1 MDSERWN
8 RIQTLFDAALELE
21 ISARTVFLQEQCL
34 GDADLYEEVLSL
46 LDADANVHKLLEGL
60 AIDAVGLAYEKQY
73 IGKRIGPYR
82 LIEHLGSGGMSYVFW
97 AERDDGHFKQR
108 VALKLI
114 KRGMESEQILQRF
127 RSERQILSGLD
138 HPNIARLLD
147 GGLSDDGMPYFTMEY
162 VQGTPIDQYCDQHCL
177 SLSDRLNLFGDVC
190 RAVQYAHSN
199 LVIHRDLKPGNIFV
213 SVEGTVKL
221 LDFGIARV
229 LGDGPDDQV
238 LTRTGLRVMTPEY
251 AAPEQVLSA
260 PVTTA
265 TDVYALGMVL
275 YELLTG
281 HRPYTLTSS
290 SPALMEQIV
299 CNTQPQRPSSII
311 FHSRQADTLTDQKE
325 LTPQALA
332 TKRKISLPR
341 WRNVLRG
348 DLDTICMTALQK
360 EAQRRY
366 QSAEQLLRDIVRFQ
380 QGLPISARRET
391 TSYRLKK
398 FIQRHKRGVLVS
410 FLMALIL
417 VSLNIYYNLRLTNE
431 RDRARLEAAK
441 ADQIAHFLT
450 GLFEISDP
458 SVGRGE
464 SVTAREL
471 LGRGA
476 RRIRDE
482 LDDQPELQATLMDVI
497 GNVYHALGLYTE
509 AQPLLRQALEIRQ
522 SRYEENH
529 PLVAHSLNN
538 LALNLQEQGD
548 FSAAEALF
556 HKALQIQRDHYGA
569 AHEDIAVS
577 LFNLAEIRRMR
588 GDFEQAEQL
597 LLKSHEM
604 YRTLYGEQHK
614 GVAET
619 LHTLAVLQ
627 DERGSYDDAEKNYQ
641 TALTLF
647 QNLYG
652 EYHPDVGNTY
662 NNFASLY
669 RHKGMYAQAESLY
682 WRALEVRKKILDA
695 DHPDLAYT
703 YNHMGRLYQST
714 ERYSE
719 AEQSFREG
727 LRIREAAL
735 GKNHPATTAS
745 LSALANLFEV
755 TGQFR
760 KAESL
765 YVETYAIMLEVWGE
779 DHHYIGATLNNIG
792 RVQYA
797 LKKYDSAENYL
808 RRSIDQL
815 RQALAEDHVNVA
827 RPMLTLG
834 NLLMDLGR
842 LQEAGEYLRTAL
854 ELREKKLPEDHHLTE
869 AARLALGTFY
879 LHSGDYARAETF
891 ISKAHEALQR
901 QFGADHRDT
910 RQAALRLAELNEKI
924 KERSN

>member
-8 RIQTLFDAALELE
+8 KIQTLFDAALELGVTE
-21 ISARTVFLQEQCL
+21 RTVYLQEQCS
-34 GDADLYEEVLSL
+34 GDAALYEEIISL
-46 LDADANVHKLLEGL
+46 LEADSNVHKLLEGL
-60 AIDAVGLAYEKQY
+60 AIDVIGLAYEQQY
-73 IGKRIGPYR
+73 LGKRIGPYR
-82 LIEHLGSGGMSYVFW
+82 LIEHLGSGGMSYVFL

-127 RSERQILSGLD
+127 RSERQILSRLD

-147 GGLSDDGMPYFTMEY
+147 GGLTGDGMPYFTMEY
-162 VQGTPIDQYCDQHCL
+162 VQGTPIDQYCDQHRL
-177 SLSDRLNLFGDVC
+177 SLNDRLALFGDVC
-190 RAVQYAHSN
+190 RAVQYAHTN

-213 SVEGTVKL
+213 SVDGTVKL
-221 LDFGIARV
+221 LDFGIAKV
-229 LGDGPDDQV
+229 LGDGQDDHY

-251 AAPEQVLSA
+251 AAPEQVQSA

-290 SPALMEQIV
+290 SPAQMEHIV
-299 CNTQPQRPSSII
+299 CNVQPQQPSTII
-311 FHSRQADTLTDQKE
+311 SQNRQADTFTDLTE

-332 TKRKISLPR
+332 AKRKISLPR

-348 DLDTICMTALQK
+348 DLDTICLTALQK
-360 EAQRRY
+360 EPQRRY
-366 QSAEQLLRDIVRFQ
+366 QSAEQLLHDIVHFQ
-380 QGLPISARRET
+380 KGLPISARRET

-398 FIQRHKRGVLVS
+398 FIQRHKRGLLVS
-410 FLMALIL
+410 FLMMLIL
-417 VSLNIYYNLRLTNE
+417 VSINIYYNLRITNE
-431 RDRARLEAAK
+431 RDLARLEAAK
-441 ADQIAHFLT
+441 ADQIAQFLT

-471 LGRGA
+471 LARGA
-476 RRIRDE
+476 QRIRVE
-482 LDDQPELQATLMDVI
+482 LADQPEVQATLMDVI
-497 GNVYHALGLYTE
+497 GNVYQSLGLYTE

-522 SRYEENH
+522 TRYEERH

-538 LALNLQEQGD
+538 LALSLQEQGN
-548 FSAAEALF
+548 FSESETLF
-556 HKALQIQRDHYGA
+556 RKALQIQRDHYGA
-569 AHEDIAVS
+569 VHEDIAVS
-577 LFNLAEIRRMR
+577 LFNLAEVRRMQ
-588 GDFEQAEQL
+588 GDFDQAEQL
-597 LLKSHEM
+597 LLESHEM

-619 LHTLAVLQ
+619 IHTLAVLQ
-627 DERGSYDDAEKNYQ
+627 DERGSYDDAEKNYRA
-641 TALTLF
+641 ALTLF

-669 RHKGMYAQAESLY
+669 RHKGMFAQAESLY
-682 WRALEVRKKILDA
+682 WRALDVRKKILDA

-714 ERYSE
+714 ERYAE

-727 LRIREAAL
+727 LRIRETAL
-735 GKNHPATTAS
+735 GSNHPATTAS

-755 TGQFR
+755 TGQFQ

-765 YVETYAIMLEVWGE
+765 YVETYAIMLEVWGK

-797 LKKYDSAENYL
+797 LKKYSSAERYL
-808 RRSIDQL
+808 RQSIGQL
-815 RQALAEDHVNVA
+815 RQALSEDHVNVA

-842 LQEAGEYLRTAL
+842 MEEASVYLQSAL
-854 ELREKKLPEDHHLTE
+854 ELREKTLPEYHHLTE
-869 AARLALGTFY
+869 SARLALGTFY
-879 LHSGDYARAETF
+879 LRNGDYERAQKF
-891 ISKAHEALQR
+891 INKAHEALQQ

-910 RQAALRLAELNEKI
+910 RQAALRLAELNEQRKTN
-924 KERSN
+924 SD